1 MAKNNLQD
9 VAAERAALSI
19 LCQSGSEYYFDVNDI
34 LTEETFTVDSNVVL
48 YKCIKQIFQD
58 STSNKIDIGT
68 ILSAAATIGLT
79 NFFDNK
85 TEMQHIK
92 AIMDFPADKSNLKS
106 FVSKLKKLEI
116 ASKPPISLINIW
128 RSKWCVHDHQDLG
141 DHVPTPSLTSGCLHR
156 FFS

>member
-9 VAAERAALSI
+9 VAAEKEVLSI
-19 LCQSGSEYYFDVNDI
+19 LCQSDSEYYFDVNDI
-34 LTEETFTVDSNVVL
+34 LTEDTFTVDSNIIL

-58 STSNKIDIGT
+58 SSSSKIDVAT

-85 TEMQHIK
+85 TEMQHVK
-92 AIMDFPADKSNLKS
+92 AIMDFPVDESNLKN

-116 ASKPPISLINIW
+116 ARKLLSTTQKIQKNIKEINGTESNQYYIYSG
-128 RSKWCVHDHQDLG
+128 RSYY
-141 DHVPTPSLTSGCLHR
+141 
-156 FFS
+156 

>member
-34 LTEETFTVDSNVVL
+34 LTEETFTVDSNIVL
-48 YKCIKQIFQD
+48 YKCVKQIFQD

-116 ASKPPISLINIW
+116 ARKLLLTTQKIQKDIKEVNGTESITNIILQKRISK
-128 RSKWCVHDHQDLG
+128 KH
-141 DHVPTPSLTSGCLHR
+141 
-156 FFS
+156 